1 LLGPAAIPRA
11 VTERINA
18 EMNKLLKTTVLMERL
33 AKIGIEPLALTSAQF
48 EKLLIE
54 DLERVEKIVKIS
66 GAKVD

>member
-1 LLGPAAIPRA
+1 MLGPAAIPRA

>member
-1 LLGPAAIPRA
+1 
-11 VTERINA
+11 
-18 EMNKLLKTTVLMERL
+18 MNKLLKTTVLMERL